1 MLKVIPDV
9 EGDRYTAVPSHDVT
23 DKSS

>member
-1 MLKVIPDV
+1 MLKVISDV
-9 EGDRYTAVPSHDVT
+9 EGDRYIAVPINDVT

>member
-9 EGDRYTAVPSHDVT
+9 EGDRYIAVPSHDVT